1 MLIAITHSYPA
12 IPATVSGALRVTSP
26 DCLSSSQL
34 PPNACAPTR
43 SVAAATSAPVASASA
58 STKAAPRSS
67 APVLQLHSRTSPL
80 RLRARPMAARSA
92 WYSFMFSRLR
102 APAPKLT
109 SPARPWATMWI
120 ASISSRPCTAR
131 AICGTACSA
140 LASST
145 ACTSGRSPAMRVL
158 RSLMLRSIKTISL
171 VFDMVFSPG
180 VDVDCCLLALTDFM
194 IELLR
199 GWFGAKAR

>member
-1 MLIAITHSYPA
+1 MTTPA
-12 IPATVSGALRVTSP
+12 AVSGALAAAP
-26 DCLSSSQL
+26 ICLSNSQV
-34 PPNACAPTR
+34 PPSACAPTR

-58 STKAAPRSS
+58 FTNATPRSS

-80 RLRARPMAARSA
+80 RARAAPMAARSA
-92 WYSFMFSRLR
+92 WYSSMVSSVR

-109 SPARPWATMWI
+109 SPARPWATMWM
-120 ASISSRPCTAR
+120 ASMSLRPSRAR

-199 GWFGAKAR
+199 GWFGTRAR